1 MVRPA
6 RYPLPDPD
14 RRYGR
19 GHHDDCLK
27 QARRQ
32 EARPSGQDHD
42 AGSDELAQKVCKEC
56 SDSYGVKAMA
66 YKCNVADFEQTKE
79 TVAAIKNDLGNIG
92 ILVNNAGIT
101 RDGLIATMKEAAFDE
116 VIDTN
121 LKGSFNL
128 IRHVCPLMIRGKY
141 GRIINIS
148 SVSGIMGNP
157 GQINYSASKAGVIG
171 LTKTTARELA
181 SKGITCNAIAP
192 GFIATDMTKDLAQ
205 TNQDILNAIPLKRAG
220 TPEDIAG
227 AVAFLVTADYVTGDV
242 IRVDGGMAI

>member
-1 MVRPA
+1 MLKGHTA
-6 RYPLPDPD
+6 IIT
-14 RRYGR
+14 GGSR
-19 GHHDDCLK
+19 GIGAAVAKKLASMGADI
-27 QARRQ
+27 AVIY
-32 EARPSGQDHD
+32 
-42 AGSDELAQKVCKEC
+42 AGSDELARKVCEEC
-56 SDSYGVKAMA
+56 AGSYGVKAMA
-66 YKCNVADFEQTKE
+66 YKCNVADYEQTKE
-79 TVAAIKNDLGNIG
+79 TVTAIKNDLGNIG

-101 RDGLIATMKEAAFDE
+101 RDGLIATMKETAFDE

-121 LKGSFNL
+121 LKGSFNM

-205 TNQDILNAIPLKRAG
+205 NNQEILSAIPLKRAG